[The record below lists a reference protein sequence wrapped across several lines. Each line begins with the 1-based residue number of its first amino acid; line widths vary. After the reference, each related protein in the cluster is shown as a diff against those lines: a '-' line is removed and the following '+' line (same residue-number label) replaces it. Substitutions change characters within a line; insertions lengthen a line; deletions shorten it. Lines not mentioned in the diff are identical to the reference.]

1 MTLFW
6 LIGAVAAAAVIAW
19 VLRPL
24 LRRKQAAPPSRAAA
38 NVAIYRDQL
47 RELDADLAAGTLAR
61 EDYERARAEL
71 EARALR
77 DAGQPDAPAAQPAPL
92 SGRAFA
98 WALAGV
104 VPLAAVALYVFVGS
118 PGAIDREAQLHASR
132 AQVEAMVER
141 LAARLREN
149 PDDVNGWKLLGR
161 SYGVMGRYAEAAD
174 AYAKAAVRAPRDA
187 QVLADL
193 ADVLAMAR
201 GQSLQGEPEQL
212 ALRAL
217 EIEPGNLKALAL
229 AGSAAFE
236 RKDYAA
242 AAKHWERMLAY
253 VEPNSEDARSIQQN
267 VAEARSLAG
276 EKPSPPKSSSPTP
289 SLSSGVRGTVS
300 LSPKLKDKASPDD
313 MVFVFA
319 RAVEG
324 PPMPLAVARVR
335 VRDLP
340 YRFALDDSMAMSPAL
355 KLSAFPKVVVTAR
368 VSKSGAATA
377 QPGDLQG
384 ASAPVAND
392 AAAVSVVIDAQVR

>member
-1 MTLFW
+1 MTAFALA
-6 LIGAVAAAAVIAW
+6 GAALAAAALLLL
-19 VLRPL
+19 LRPL
-24 LRRKQAAPPSRAAA
+24 LFGRKRAAVSRRDA
-38 NVAIYRDQL
+38 NVSIYRSQL
-47 RELDADLAAGTLAR
+47 QELDADLAAGKIVADDHR
-61 EDYERARAEL
+61 RARAEIESRLL
-71 EARALR
+71 EDVVDESAPRPGASRALTW
-77 DAGQPDAPAAQPAPL
+77 
-92 SGRAFA
+92 SV
-98 WALAGV
+98 ALA
-104 VPLAAVALYVFVGS
+104 VPLGALALYVAVGS
-118 PGAIDREAQLHASR
+118 PGALLSLDERHEVTVQQL
-132 AQVEAMVER
+132 ETMVAR

-149 PDDVNGWKLLGR
+149 PDDTDGWKLLGR
-161 SYGVMGRYAEAAD
+161 SYGALGRFPEATD

-187 QVLADL
+187 QLLADF

-236 RKDYAA
+236 RKDFAA
-242 AAKHWERMLAY
+242 AAKLWERMLAY

-276 EKPSPPKSSSPTP
+276 EPAKPEPKKPESKKAQATTG
-289 SLSSGVRGTVS
+289 LRGTVS
-300 LSPKLKDKASPDD
+300 LSPKLKDQAAPDD
-313 MVFVFA
+313 TVFVFA
-319 RAVEG
+319 RAAEG

-340 YRFALDDSMAMSPAL
+340 YRFSLDDSMAMSPAL

-368 VSKSGAATA
+368 VSKSGAAAA

>member
-6 LIGAVAAAAVIAW
+6 LIGAAAAAVALGW

-24 LRRKQAAPPSRAAA
+24 LARKRAAAPSRNAA

-47 RELDADLAAGTLAR
+47 RELEADRAAGTLAGA
-61 EDYERARAEL
+61 DYERARAEL
-71 EARALR
+71 EARALQ
-77 DAGQPDAPAAQPAPL
+77 DAGEPEPEAPRPG
-92 SGRAFA
+92 GRRAA
-98 WALAGV
+98 WALAAT
-104 VPLAAVALYVFVGS
+104 VPIAAAAVYLVVGTPS
-118 PGAIDREAQLHASR
+118 AIVLEAEQRAEQQITV

-149 PDDVNGWKLLGR
+149 PEDVNGWKLLGR

-174 AYAKAAVRAPRDA
+174 AYARAALRAPRDA
-187 QVLADL
+187 QLLADF

-212 ALRAL
+212 VLRAL
-217 EIEPGNLKALAL
+217 EIEPGNVKALAL

-236 RKDYAA
+236 RKDFAA
-242 AAKHWERMLAY
+242 AASHWERMLAH
-253 VEPNSEDARSIQQN
+253 VEPGSEDARAIQQN
-267 VAEARSLAG
+267 VAEARSLQRQ
-276 EKPSPPKSSSPTP
+276 EQKPQPATSA
-289 SLSSGVRGTVS
+289 GVRGTVS
-300 LSPKLKDKASPDD
+300 LAPKLKENAAPDD
-313 MVFVFA
+313 TVFVFA
-319 RAVEG
+319 RAAEG

-340 YRFALDDSMAMSPAL
+340 YRFVLDDSMAMSPAM
-355 KLSAFPKVVVTAR
+355 KLSAFPRVVVAAR
-368 VSKSGAATA
+368 VSKSGTATA

-392 AAAVSVVIDAQVR
+392 EAAVSVVIDSLVR

>member
-24 LRRKQAAPPSRAAA
+24 LARKNTAPPSRVAA

-47 RELDADLAAGTLAR
+47 RELEADLTAGTLAR

-77 DAGQPDAPAAQPAPL
+77 DAGQPDAPPAQPH
-92 SGRAFA
+92 GRGFA
-98 WALAGV
+98 WALAAAL
-104 VPLAAVALYVFVGS
+104 PLVAATLYVLVGTPAAV
-118 PGAIDREAQLHASR
+118 DREGQLHASR
-132 AQVEAMVER
+132 AQVEGMVER
-141 LAARLREN
+141 LAARMREN

-161 SYGVMGRYAEAAD
+161 SYGVMGRYPEAAD

-187 QVLADL
+187 QLLADL

-236 RKDYAA
+236 RKDFAA
-242 AAKHWERMLAY
+242 AAKHWERMLAH
-253 VEPNSEDARSIQQN
+253 VEPNSEDARAIQQN
-267 VAEARSLAG
+267 VAEARSLAD
-276 EKPSPPKSSSPTP
+276 EKPPTSKSPPSRPASP
-289 SLSSGVRGTVS
+289 SGLRGTVS
-300 LSPKLKDKASPDD
+300 LSPNLKDKVSPDD
-313 MVFVFA
+313 TVFVFA
-319 RAVEG
+319 RAAEG

-368 VSKSGAATA
+368 ISKSGGATA

-384 ASAPVAND
+384 ASGPVAND
-392 AAAVSVVIDAQVR
+392 AAAVSVMIDAPVR